1 MSDNEGLS
9 GLDPKP
15 NPLLRRGFVQGVLV
29 AGAVAFTGPGLFNA
43 MQGLGN
49 AGGSDPSVA
58 AAMNA
63 TLYAT
68 FAFFGC
74 LSGLLFNTL
83 GARTLMSFGSLTYAF
98 YSISVY
104 LWGQVDSRF
113 AGMAIASAAVL
124 GIGAACL
131 WESQVRSVRT

>member
-1 MSDNEGLS
+1 MSDIDAS
-9 GLDPKP
+9 KP
-15 NPLLRRGFVQGVLV
+15 PLLRRGFVQGVLV
-29 AGAVAFTGPGLFNA
+29 AGTVAFTGPGLFNA

-49 AGGSDPSVA
+49 AGGSDPLVA

-74 LSGLLFNTL
+74 LSGFLFNTL

-98 YSISVY
+98 YCESP
-104 LWGQVDSRF
+104 L
-113 AGMAIASAAVL
+113 L
-124 GIGAACL
+124 CL
-131 WESQVRSVRT
+131 SCTLP